1 MTATDFAVL
10 KIARRPASSSTTSS
24 VHSLMPPT
32 FSRRPHRG
40 KDLRAE
46 GLDAPP
52 PDTFHARQRLEVA
65 GRGFRDGT
73 PEPIRQDDARLEPR
87 RGLRVGPPLP
97 QQLDPPPHPPPHQPE
112 PPRSWGP
119 VQLR

>member
-52 PDTFHARQRLEVA
+52 PDALHARQRPEVA
-65 GRGFRDGT
+65 GPASPDGT
-73 PEPIRQDDARLEPR
+73 HEPIRQDGARRAPR
-87 RGLRVGPPLP
+87 RGAPLGPPPP
-97 QQLDPPPHPPPHQPE
+97 QDTDAPPHRPR
-112 PPRSWGP
+112 PPRETA
-119 VQLR
+119 

>member
-46 GLDAPP
+46 GLDAAT
-52 PDTFHARQRLEVA
+52 PDAFHARQRLEVA
-65 GRGFRDGT
+65 GRGFRGRT
-73 PEPIRQDDARLEPR
+73 PEPLRQARARLQPR
-87 RGLRVGPPLP
+87 AGRRVGPPLP
-97 QQLDPPPHPPPHQPE
+97 RPPAAPPHPPP
-112 PPRSWGP
+112 PPPG
-119 VQLR
+119 

>member
-40 KDLRAE
+40 KDLRPA

-52 PDTFHARQRLEVA
+52 PDAFHARQRLEVA

-73 PEPIRQDDARLEPR
+73 HEPIRQVDAQLEPR
-87 RGLRVGPPLP
+87 RAHLSVPPLT
-97 QQLDPPPHPPPHQPE
+97 QQPASPAR
-112 PPRSWGP
+112 PPR
-119 VQLR
+119 